1 MKAKGRERGEI
12 NWSNEEQAENDALL
26 KEEWWKD
33 ISIDRLPY
41 APRPKG
47 GKRIDFFGYANLQ
60 DMALEI
66 KEDTYIYKHTGDVHR
81 NAHYIGMYL
90 LRKKHCKNR
99 KKQDIDTFIEAAESE
114 MKRGVERERMLERF
128 KSCYD
133 QLVNFQLLP
142 AEFKTAWDKMKDS
155 IVDVETKKWF
165 NSVSNSI
172 FNDEA
177 ELLKSNNRLRM
188 QKIRAALAGIRV
200 VNGNDDDE

>member
-1 MKAKGRERGEI
+1 MRRTPNNKPDD
-12 NWSNEEQAENDALL
+12 NWTPEEQLENEALL
-26 KEEWWKD
+26 KEEWWKN
-33 ISIDRLPY
+33 IETDRLPY

-66 KEDTYIYKHTGDVHR
+66 KESTHIFKHTGDVHR

-90 LRKKHCKNR
+90 MRQKHCKNR
-99 KKQDIDTFIEAAESE
+99 KKEDIDTFIEAAEIE

-133 QLVNFQLLP
+133 QLVNSHILQD
-142 AEFKTAWDKMKDS
+142 EFVSAWNKMKDS
-155 IVDVETKKWF
+155 IVDDDTKKWF
-165 NSVSNSI
+165 DSI
-172 FNDEA
+172 SSSILNDEA

-188 QKIRAALAGIRV
+188 QKVRAALAGIRV
-200 VNGNDDDE
+200 VNE